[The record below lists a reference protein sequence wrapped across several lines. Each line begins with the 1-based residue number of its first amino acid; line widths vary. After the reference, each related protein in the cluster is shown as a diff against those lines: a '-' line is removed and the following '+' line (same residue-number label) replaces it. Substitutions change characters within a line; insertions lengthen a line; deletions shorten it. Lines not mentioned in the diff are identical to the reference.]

1 MGQKVNP
8 KSLRVG
14 IIRTWDSKWFAN
26 KHQYK
31 KLLKED
37 IEARKFV
44 KKHFTE
50 GYISRVEILRD
61 ANTTHLIIHTSRPGM
76 IIGRQG
82 EGIEKFQ
89 ETLEKHF
96 KTKKFNV
103 TVKEIKNPDVDSFLV
118 AENISRQIVK
128 RIAYRRAIKTAIQ
141 RAMENG
147 AKGIK
152 IRAKGRLNGVEIARD
167 ETFTE
172 GKIPLHTLR
181 ANIDYGYCPAF
192 TTYGAIGIKC
202 WIYKGEVFGSIS
214 EMVADQTRNEAKNE
228 DRPSRQF
235 GA

>member
-1 MGQKVNP
+1 MGQKANP
-8 KSLRVG
+8 KGLRIG
-14 IIRTWDSKWFAN
+14 IIRTWDSKWFAG

-31 KLLKED
+31 KLLQED
-37 IEARKFV
+37 IRIRRFV

-50 GYISRVEILRD
+50 GYISRIEILRD
-61 ANTTHLIIHTSRPGM
+61 SNMIHLIIHTSRPGM

-89 ETLEKHF
+89 KVLEKEF
-96 KTKKFNV
+96 SSKRFNI
-103 TVKEIKNPDVDSFLV
+103 TVKEIKNPDIDAFLV

-128 RIAYRRAIKTAIQ
+128 RVSHRRAIKTALQ

-152 IRAKGRLNGVEIARD
+152 VHAKGRLNGVEIARS

-181 ANIDYGYCPAF
+181 ANIDYSYVPAF
-192 TTYGAIGIKC
+192 TTYGAIGIKV
-202 WIYKGEVFGSIS
+202 WIYKGEIFHNMAEMMADSQKEKMAS
-214 EMVADQTRNEAKNE
+214 EQ
-228 DRPSRQF
+228 
-235 GA
+235 